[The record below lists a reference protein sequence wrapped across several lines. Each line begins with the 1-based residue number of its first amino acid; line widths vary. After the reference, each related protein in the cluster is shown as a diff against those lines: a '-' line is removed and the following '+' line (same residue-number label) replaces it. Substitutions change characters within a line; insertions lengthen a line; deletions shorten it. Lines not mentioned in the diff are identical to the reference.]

1 MVTIHYREH
10 IGTKPLLVL
19 YQDSLVSVCFLCNL
33 LFINYKYAFIIA
45 NNEVIKDCPVLHD
58 FFCLANKAN
67 MCTLNR

>member
-1 MVTIHYREH
+1 M
-10 IGTKPLLVL
+10 PLFVSPW
-19 YQDSLVSVCFLCNL
+19 DSLLVCFLCNL